1 MAEVPASSNFFASV
15 KSATSLETVA
25 NLYRSAGWDV
35 RKGGWTEFEAR
46 SGIGEL
52 VIEGNPI
59 LVHGPVADPVA
70 NADAVTKPLRDGAKD
85 SSLSVTVQTGRC
97 FWNRSGIRLRSRRD
111 GAIPMLRASR

>member
-1 MAEVPASSNFFASV
+1 MAEIPASSNFFASL
-15 KSATSLETVA
+15 TSTTAVETVA

-35 RKGGWTEFEAR
+35 RKCGWSEFEAR

-70 NADAVTKPLRDGAKD
+70 NADAVTKPLRDGALGFFLECYGPDK
-85 SSLSVTVQTGRC
+85 SLLLQSRWEPTGQ
-97 FWNRSGIRLRSRRD
+97 
-111 GAIPMLRASR
+111 P